1 MTSSAGSHAGRGFRY
16 QDAVGTR
23 LIVGAWAGEF
33 RYGGLTPEGLDDF
46 ELEGEAGHV
55 FVQVKS
61 RRDRLGCFSA
71 GEAAGF
77 VRDLWKRWSTSDK
90 TRSKLLLVLER
101 AVAKLPVGPDSG
113 NGIRLSPSDPVGRLL
128 ADDLHASTLL
138 ERTSVVVMAAPM
150 EEAVRL
156 ISEKLGCPPLAAR
169 IHYGAI
175 ADQVGELSDHNG
187 ERSPGSFL
195 SLSLSD
201 VERTIDRLSAAIS
214 LADMEAAFR
223 LGLCEPVDFLEPLNE
238 PDFYNGVDVQPGHL
252 AAGLFAER
260 PEARGRVLDALI
272 QRRSALI
279 VGPSGSGKSG
289 LMWEAARTARHTV
302 RWFRVRSSTTTDV
315 PSLLRL
321 ADTFR
326 ASIHAPV
333 GYVIDDVGRD
343 RADLWDMVVREA
355 AGRPDIVVLGSIREE
370 DIFLLSERARVPE
383 LRENPDEEL
392 AERIWTELKTRGET
406 HWAGWAEAWAHS
418 SGLLLEYV
426 HLLTQGRRLVDVLQE
441 QVDRRL
447 REERDSELR
456 IVRLASAAGRAG
468 AALDVE
474 RMQAALSLSDEQT
487 SRALRRLIDEHL
499 IRETGEAR
507 IGSLHQ
513 VRATHLFEIAHRIPP
528 PTIASTISRTVQCV
542 AAEDIESYIARTL
555 ASWPTYRASLIQ
567 ALKQR
572 LREQPNLRE
581 ITSALRGL
589 DRGRIAIT
597 IEEWLPELE
606 RLGIPATQATFVVRC
621 AVAKIEDFG
630 IDRLKPLL
638 EAAKILQAKFCG
650 DDPRPILIQ
659 QLHAELT
666 TLLTVVSWANLT
678 EFLAALSGAAI
689 PRETVDA
696 LCSLYPDL
704 LHGDLREV
712 QALLETARHVSPEVA
727 RGWVEHVSQDALLHR
742 VSAETP
748 WASKPVLRRELEGF
762 AVAADIF
769 HISDRLQP
777 KIHDE
782 VVALCER
789 LLALAPSAELVISRA
804 IGPDGIPSGV
814 GDYTLASKRI
824 PRANLPPKAL
834 PQRNRRWI
842 AAVAERVGAQ
852 SETHY
857 LATGKGLLDR
867 LIKPLEEIID
877 GALRGKVHNQRKH
890 LDVLGSIHQAA
901 KMLVQP
907 ANADQ
912 LTSTG
917 TADIGVSNLQNI
929 LFHCS
934 TDLIRNLIN
943 LPERWAASVSIC
955 DQTVEQIEHATQEP
969 WHLIGNMPPTL
980 AQLRGLVESLRLVI
994 GEAGSQNIK
1003 ATQLFGG
1010 IGKKADRKNAL
1021 RLVAANVEVSV
1032 ESKLK
1037 RLQRHLEQA
1046 AVATG
1051 FSAKASVR
1059 RVNKIS
1065 GPWPFAEALVVV
1077 SVDSVFD
1084 WMKRVGTLLE
1094 SLRKVAGD
1102 GRQLIVVPARG
1113 SFAVTSLS
1121 FSGVSSFFPI
1131 PCSDADWLDSLGF
1144 RILEGKYTTL
1154 FEHLM
1159 TALAEVSAIHNFNC
1173 ATKDRASA
1181 EREALKHALADLD
1194 HTASEFE
1201 ALFLGEAARYWEDFK
1216 ILMENIREGKIN
1228 FARII
1233 RVLMRGEVTA
1243 ATKTEAFLAMRLFVL
1258 EFDALTAL
1266 EA

>member
-1 MTSSAGSHAGRGFRY
+1 MTSGAGSHAGRGFRY
-16 QDAVGTR
+16 QDAVGAR
-23 LIVGAWAGEF
+23 LIVDAWAGEF
-33 RYGGLTPEGLDDF
+33 RCGGLTPEGLDDF

-128 ADDLHASTLL
+128 ADDPHASTLL
-138 ERTSVVVMAAPM
+138 ERTRVVVMTAPM

-187 ERSPGSFL
+187 ERSPSSFL

-201 VERTIDRLSAAIS
+201 VERIIDRLSPTIS
-214 LADMEAAFR
+214 LDNMETALR
-223 LGLCEPVDFLEPLNE
+223 LGLCEPVDFLEPLDE

-289 LMWEAARTARHTV
+289 LMWETARTARHTV

-326 ASIHAPV
+326 ASIHVPV

-355 AGRPDIVVLGSIREE
+355 ARRPDIVVLGSIREE

-383 LRENPDEEL
+383 LRENPDQGL
-392 AERIWTELKTRGET
+392 AERIWTELKARGET

-447 REERDSELR
+447 REERDSELQ
-456 IVRLASAAGRAG
+456 IIRLASATGRAG

-474 RMQAALSLSDEQT
+474 RMQAELSLSDEQIG
-487 SRALRRLIDEHL
+487 RALKRLIDEHL

-513 VRATHLFEIAHRIPP
+513 IRATHLFEIAHRIPP
-528 PTIASTISRTVQCV
+528 PTITSTISRTVQCV

-555 ASWPTYRASLIQ
+555 ASWPAYRANLVQ

-572 LREQPNLRE
+572 LRGQPNLRE

-638 EAAKILQAKFCG
+638 EAAKILQAKFCD

-659 QLHAELT
+659 ELHTELT
-666 TLLTVVSWANLT
+666 ALLIVASWADLT

-712 QALLETARHVSPEVA
+712 QALLETARHISPEVA
-727 RGWVEHVSQDALLHR
+727 WNWVEHVGQDALLHR
-742 VSAETP
+742 VSAEMP
-748 WASKPVLRRELEGF
+748 WASKPTLRREPEGL
-762 AVAADIF
+762 AVTADIF

-782 VVALCER
+782 VVALCEQ
-789 LLALAPSAELVISRA
+789 LLALAPSAELVISSA
-804 IGPDGIPSGV
+804 IDPDGIPSRIGE
-814 GDYTLASKRI
+814 YTLADKRI
-824 PRANLPPKAL
+824 LRTNLPPKAL

-842 AAVAERVGAQ
+842 AAVAEHVGKR
-852 SETHY
+852 SETDY
-857 LATGKGLLDR
+857 LATGRDLLDR
-867 LIKPLEEIID
+867 LIKPLEEVID
-877 GALRGKVHNQRKH
+877 GALRGKAYNKQH
-890 LDVLGSIHQAA
+890 LDKLESIHQEAR
-901 KMLVQP
+901 MLVQP
-907 ANADQ
+907 ARSNS
-912 LTSTG
+912 LTSTR
-917 TADIGVSNLQNI
+917 TTDDGVSDLQHI

-934 TDLIRNLIN
+934 ADLIRNLIN
-943 LPERWAASVSIC
+943 LPERWAASIWNC
-955 DQTVEQIEHATQEP
+955 DEIVEQIDHATQEP
-969 WHLIGNMPPTL
+969 WCLIDGVPPALTR
-980 AQLRGLVESLRLVI
+980 LRDLVGFLRLII

-1201 ALFLGEAARYWEDFK
+1201 ALFLGEAARYWEEFK

-1228 FARII
+1228 FSRII

-1266 EA
+1266 EV

>member
-1 MTSSAGSHAGRGFRY
+1 M
-16 QDAVGTR
+16 GTR
-23 LIVGAWAGEF
+23 LVVGAWTGEF
-33 RYGGLTPEGLDDF
+33 RYGGLTPEGRDDF
-46 ELEGEAGHV
+46 ELEGKAGHV
-55 FVQVKS
+55 FIQVKS

-71 GEAAGF
+71 SEAAGF

-90 TRSKLLLVLER
+90 TCSKLLLVLER
-101 AVAKLPVGPDSG
+101 PVAKLADGPDSG
-113 NGIRLSPSDPVGRLL
+113 IGIRLSPFDSVGRLL
-128 ADDLHASTLL
+128 ANDPRASTLL
-138 ERTSVVVMAAPM
+138 ERTRVLVMGAPM

-238 PDFYNGVDVQPGHL
+238 PDFYTGVDVQPGHL
-252 AAGLFAER
+252 AAGLLAER

-326 ASIHAPV
+326 ASIHVPV

-370 DIFLLSERARVPE
+370 DIFLLSKRARVPE
-383 LRENPDEEL
+383 LRENPDQGL
-392 AERIWTELKTRGET
+392 AERIWIELKARGET

-447 REERDSELR
+447 REERDFELQ
-456 IVRLASAAGRAG
+456 IIRLASAAGRAG

-474 RMQAALSLSDEQT
+474 RMQAELSLSDEQT
-487 SRALRRLIDEHL
+487 GRAFRRLIDEHL

-513 VRATHLFEIAHRIPP
+513 IRAAHLFEIAHRIPP
-528 PTIASTISRTVQCV
+528 PTITSTISRTVRCV
-542 AAEDIESYIARTL
+542 ASEDIESYIARTL
-555 ASWPTYRASLIQ
+555 ASWPAYATSLIQ
-567 ALKQR
+567 SLENR

-581 ITSALRGL
+581 VTSALRGL
-589 DRGRIAIT
+589 DRGRIAT
-597 IEEWLPELE
+597 AVEEWLPELE
-606 RLGIPATQATFVVRC
+606 GLGVPTTQAISAVWF
-621 AVAKIEDFG
+621 AVAKTEELG
-630 IDRLKPLL
+630 IDQLKPLL
-638 EAAKILQAKFCG
+638 GAAQLLRAKFHG
-650 DDPRPILIQ
+650 DDPRPSLIQ
-659 QLHAELT
+659 ELRAELT
-666 TLLTVVSWANLT
+666 ALLVAASLVDLT
-678 EFLAALSGAAI
+678 EFLAVLSGANI
-689 PRETVDA
+689 PQEIINI
-696 LCSLYPDL
+696 LSSLRPDL
-704 LHGDLREV
+704 LHDDLAAV
-712 QALLETARHVSPEVA
+712 QALLETVRHISVEVA
-727 RGWVEHVSQDALLHR
+727 QKWVDQLGQDALLQR
-742 VSAETP
+742 VSTETP
-748 WASKPVLRRELEGF
+748 WASKPVLRREPEGF

-777 KIHDE
+777 NIHDE

-789 LLALAPSAELVISRA
+789 LLALAPSAELVISSA
-804 IGPDGIPSGV
+804 IGPDGIPSRV

-857 LATGKGLLDR
+857 LATGKDFFDR

-890 LDVLGSIHQAA
+890 LDTLGSIHQAA
-901 KMLVQP
+901 RLLARP
-907 ANADQ
+907 ANADH

-917 TADIGVSNLQNI
+917 TAVVSVSDLQNI
-929 LFHCS
+929 FFHCP

-943 LPERWAASVSIC
+943 LPERWVASIWNC
-955 DQTVEQIEHATQEP
+955 GQIIEQIDRATQES
-969 WHLIGNMPPTL
+969 WHLIGGVPPTL
-980 AQLRGLVESLRLVI
+980 ARLRGLVEFLRLVI

-1010 IGKKADRKNAL
+1010 IGEKANRKNAL
-1021 RLVAANVEVSV
+1021 RLVVSNVEVSV
-1032 ESKLK
+1032 ETRLK
-1037 RLQRHLEQA
+1037 QLQRRLEQA
-1046 AVATG
+1046 AEAAG

-1059 RVNKIS
+1059 SAKKTLGS
-1065 GPWPFAEALVVV
+1065 WPFAEALVVIP
-1077 SVDSVFD
+1077 VDSVFN
-1084 WMKRVGTLLE
+1084 WMKGVDILLE
-1094 SLRKVAGD
+1094 HLRKIAGD

-1113 SFAVTSLS
+1113 SFAITSLS
-1121 FSGVSSFFPI
+1121 FSGVSSFFSI
-1131 PCSDADWLDSLGF
+1131 PCSDTDWLDSVGF
-1144 RILEGKYTTL
+1144 HVLEGKYTTL
-1154 FEHLM
+1154 FEHLV
-1159 TALAEVSAIHNFNC
+1159 TALAEISAIHNFNC
-1173 ATKDRASA
+1173 ATIDRASA
-1181 EREALKHALADLD
+1181 EREALKYALDDLE

-1201 ALFLGEAARYWEDFK
+1201 MLFSGEAARYWEDFK

-1228 FARII
+1228 SARII
-1233 RVLMRGEVTA
+1233 RLLMRGEVTA
-1243 ATKTEAFLAMRLFVL
+1243 ATETEAFLAMRLFVL

-1266 EA
+1266 EV

>member
-1 MTSSAGSHAGRGFRY
+1 M
-16 QDAVGTR
+16 GTR

>member
-1 MTSSAGSHAGRGFRY
+1 MG
-16 QDAVGTR
+16 
-23 LIVGAWAGEF
+23 
-33 RYGGLTPEGLDDF
+33 
-46 ELEGEAGHV
+46 
-55 FVQVKS
+55 
-61 RRDRLGCFSA
+61 
-71 GEAAGF
+71 
-77 VRDLWKRWSTSDK
+77 
-90 TRSKLLLVLER
+90 
-101 AVAKLPVGPDSG
+101 
-113 NGIRLSPSDPVGRLL
+113 
-128 ADDLHASTLL
+128 
-138 ERTSVVVMAAPM
+138 APM
-150 EEAVRL
+150 EEAIRL
-156 ISEKLGCPPLAAR
+156 ISERLGCPPLAAQ
-169 IHYGAI
+169 IYYGAI
-175 ADQVGELSDHNG
+175 ADRVGELSDKNG

-201 VERTIDRLSAAIS
+201 IERIIDRLSAAIS
-214 LADMEAAFR
+214 LDDMEAAFQ

-326 ASIHAPV
+326 ASIHVPV

-343 RADLWDMVVREA
+343 RADLWDMVVREV

-383 LRENPDEEL
+383 LRENPDEGL
-392 AERIWTELKTRGET
+392 AKRIWTELKARGET

-447 REERDSELR
+447 REERDSELQ
-456 IVRLASAAGRAG
+456 IIRLASAAGRAG

-474 RMQAALSLSDEQT
+474 QMQAELSMSDEQIG
-487 SRALRRLIDEHL
+487 RALKRLIDEHL

-507 IGSLHQ
+507 IGSLHLI
-513 VRATHLFEIAHRIPP
+513 RATHLFEIAHRIPP
-528 PTIASTISRTVQCV
+528 PTITSTISRTVQCV
-542 AAEDIESYIARTL
+542 ATEDIESYIARTL
-555 ASWPTYRASLIQ
+555 ASWPAYRANLVQ

-589 DRGRIAIT
+589 DRGRIAT
-597 IEEWLPELE
+597 AVEEWLPELE
-606 RLGIPATQATFVVRC
+606 RLGIPTTQATSAVLF
-621 AVAKIEDFG
+621 AVAKTEELG
-630 IDRLKPLL
+630 IDQLKPLL
-638 EAAKILQAKFCG
+638 DAAQLLRAKFHG
-650 DDPRPILIQ
+650 DDPRPSLIQ
-659 QLHAELT
+659 ELRTELT
-666 TLLTVVSWANLT
+666 TLLVAASWVDLT
-678 EFLAALSGAAI
+678 EFLAALSGANI
-689 PRETVDA
+689 PQEIIDI
-696 LCSLYPDL
+696 LSSLRLDL
-704 LHGDLREV
+704 LHGDLAAV
-712 QALLETARHVSPEVA
+712 QALLETVCHISTEVA
-727 RGWVEHVSQDALLHR
+727 QNWVDHVGQDALLKR
-742 VSAETP
+742 VFAETP
-748 WASKPVLRRELEGF
+748 WASKPVLRREPEGF
-762 AVAADIF
+762 AVTADIF
-769 HISDRLQP
+769 HVSDRLQP
-777 KIHDE
+777 NIHDE

-789 LLALAPSAELVISRA
+789 LLALAPSAEFVVSSA
-804 IGPDGIPSGV
+804 IDPDGIPSRV
-814 GDYTLASKRI
+814 GDYTLASKHI

-842 AAVAERVGAQ
+842 AAVAERVGVQ

-857 LATGKGLLDR
+857 LATGKDLLDR
-867 LIKPLEEIID
+867 LIKPLEEVID
-877 GALRGKVHNQRKH
+877 GVLRGKVQNWRKH
-890 LDVLGSIHQAA
+890 LDTLGSIHQAA
-901 KMLVQP
+901 RLLARP
-907 ANADQ
+907 ANADH

-917 TADIGVSNLQNI
+917 TAVASVSDLQNI

-955 DQTVEQIEHATQEP
+955 DQTVEQIELATQEP

-1021 RLVAANVEVSV
+1021 RLVVANVEVSM

-1037 RLQRHLEQA
+1037 QLQRRLEQA

-1051 FSAKASVR
+1051 FSAKVSVR
-1059 RVNKIS
+1059 LTKKTL

-1084 WMKRVGTLLE
+1084 WMKRVDMLLE
-1094 SLRKVAGD
+1094 LLRKVAGD
-1102 GRQLIVVPARG
+1102 GRQLIVVPTRG
-1113 SFAVTSLS
+1113 NFAVTPLS
-1121 FSGVSSFFPI
+1121 FSGVSSFFPL
-1131 PCSDADWLDSLGF
+1131 PYSDAAWLDSLGF
-1144 RILEGKYTTL
+1144 HVLEGKYTTL
-1154 FEHLM
+1154 FEHLV
-1159 TALAEVSAIHNFNC
+1159 TALAEVSAIHDFNC
-1173 ATKDRASA
+1173 ATKDRALV
-1181 EREALKHALADLD
+1181 ECETLKHALNDLE
-1194 HTASEFE
+1194 HTASEFG
-1201 ALFLGEAARYWEDFK
+1201 ALFSGEAATYWEDFK
-1216 ILMENIREGKIN
+1216 ILMGNIREGKIP
-1228 FARII
+1228 FTRIV
-1233 RVLMRGEVTA
+1233 RKLMRGEALADEVG
-1243 ATKTEAFLAMRLFVL
+1243 EFLAMRLFAL